1 MIIICFN
8 TTKVTFL
15 TFLTLIKK
23 YILEKREEKIVESDH
38 FLEIYVVTVLMTYWM
53 IGMIRSLKSLFS
65 SSKFRVDLVVL
76 EFSTLELGFVLF
88 IGNQSLLVVDT
99 LGNGKRPEYMQR
111 YQKGVRLGCL
121 PPYFYSIWEGSMLS
135 NICLSVFFFD
145 IWIFSTV
152 TGSRKADT
160 SFQVK

>member
-38 FLEIYVVTVLMTYWM
+38 FLEIYVVKVLMTYWM

-99 LGNGKRPEYMQR
+99 LGNGKRPE
-111 YQKGVRLGCL
+111 
-121 PPYFYSIWEGSMLS
+121 
-135 NICLSVFFFD
+135 
-145 IWIFSTV
+145 
-152 TGSRKADT
+152 
-160 SFQVK
+160 